1 MVYCAATG
9 SQYQVYMKWCL
20 PAAANFFSPIASVG
34 LTPIVT
40 LASTSFANST
50 FSLLTMVVVRS
61 LRGNQLQTGEE
72 IENSLPDYDT
82 QGLFGR
88 ICPLFRSLIPSNP
101 TLAPTRPCFIM
112 PLNTKISFAR
122 TNLAAV
128 DSTKLV
134 LDFAGHQRC

>member
-1 MVYCAATG
+1 MPNENSTRELDDSG
-9 SQYQVYMKWCL
+9 SQ
-20 PAAANFFSPIASVG
+20 FFFASVR
-34 LTPIVT
+34 LAPIVA
-40 LASTSFANST
+40 LASTSFANSA

-82 QGLFGR
+82 QGLYGR

-112 PLNTKISFAR
+112 PLNTMIYFAG
-122 TNLAAV
+122 TNLVAV
-128 DSTKLV
+128 EG
-134 LDFAGHQRC
+134 A

>member
-1 MVYCAATG
+1 M
-9 SQYQVYMKWCL
+9 
-20 PAAANFFSPIASVG
+20 
-34 LTPIVT
+34 T

-72 IENSLPDYDT
+72 IENSLSDYDT
-82 QGLFGR
+82 QGLNGR

-112 PLNTKISFAR
+112 PLNTKIYFAG
-122 TNLAAV
+122 TNLV
-128 DSTKLV
+128 
-134 LDFAGHQRC
+134 AGEGA